1 MAPQTL
7 SLGAYQDPFV
17 RSLRVWREENRVRRL
32 WEKDPSLWTGKDE
45 ARWLG
50 WLDVVG
56 RERSRVEELEALARE
71 VAGFESA
78 VVLGMGGSSLCPDVL
93 SRSFGPRPGFP
104 RLHVLDSTVPAQIA
118 EIEAR
123 IHMKETVF
131 IVASKS
137 GTTAEPAAFEK
148 YFFDRV
154 RSGSQFI
161 AVTDPGSALEHL
173 ARERGY
179 RSVIHGEPEIGG
191 RFSALS
197 RFG

>member
-1 MAPQTL
+1 MDPQAL
-7 SLGAYQDPFV
+7 SLGAYQDSFV

-71 VAGFESA
+71 VSGFESA

-93 SRSFGPRPGFP
+93 SRSFGQRSGFP
-104 RLHVLDSTVPAQIA
+104 RLHVLDSTVPAQI
-118 EIEAR
+118 EALEAN
-123 IHMKETVF
+123 INIGKTLF

-137 GTTAEPAAFEK
+137 GATAEPNAFEK
-148 YFFDRV
+148 
-154 RSGSQFI
+154 
-161 AVTDPGSALEHL
+161 
-173 ARERGY
+173 
-179 RSVIHGEPEIGG
+179 
-191 RFSALS
+191 
-197 RFG
+197 